1 MPRVEDDMVGLL
13 GTVMSEPRIVRSYL
27 RGKWGRGMALLKAG
41 RFKKQN
47 LLSKAGMGEVGRN

>member
-1 MPRVEDDMVGLL
+1 MVGLL

-47 LLSKAGMGEVGRN
+47 LLSKAGMGEAGRN